1 MKTAV
6 IVNPQAGNGRTAKI
20 WLSVESLLKQSIG
33 QFKSIQTTCR
43 GDAKHLTR
51 QELENGAVRIFAVG
65 GDGHLNEVLN
75 GFIENDLPVRSDAAP
90 VSYTH
95 LRAHET

>member
-20 WLSVESLLKQSIG
+20 WLNVESALKQSIG
-33 QFKSIQTTCR
+33 PFKSIQTTCR

-51 QELENGAVRIFAVG
+51 QELENGTVRIVAVG
-65 GDGHLNEVLN
+65 GDGRTRCSMVLLKM
-75 GFIENDLPVRSDAAP
+75 IYLSAAMQ
-90 VSYTH
+90 
-95 LRAHET
+95 L